1 MDDKEQQTI
10 TLITHQKEIL
20 RSSKLRHL
28 PVLTLRCRLSV
39 GKCNYCFLVSHWGQ
53 NYIWLNSINSRATIL
68 LHILTFYDTTC
79 RWKLVCHSNRRE
91 SVDWSLPVW
100 SRTLFL
106 QTCSLRCASQL
117 SYLQT
122 ARPRAQ
128 YSYRYCNSGGD
139 SKTSAHLSRTG
150 AAAWRHPLLRVVC
163 GRYQLTN
170 NANSWQLDKIMPA
183 HWTLRGN
190 GRVQQLRYVIG
201 IVVW

>member
-39 GKCNYCFLVSHWGQ
+39 GKCNCFLVSHWGQ
-53 NYIWLNSINSRATIL
+53 NYILLNSINSRATIL

-79 RWKLVCHSNRRE
+79 RWKLVSHSNRRE

-139 SKTSAHLSRTG
+139 SIRHQLTCHEPARRRDVTHCYAWC
-150 AAAWRHPLLRVVC
+150 AAAISWPTM
-163 GRYQLTN
+163 LT
-170 NANSWQLDKIMPA
+170 ADSSIK
-183 HWTLRGN
+183 
-190 GRVQQLRYVIG
+190 
-201 IVVW
+201 